1 MSLLPIRIYP
11 DPVLRVRCR
20 DVETFDET
28 LARLVDDMVATM
40 HAAPGIGLAANQ
52 VGVESR
58 VAVVDLSAGEREED
72 LLVLVNP
79 ELLTEAGEEEDV
91 EGCLSI
97 PDFTEKVTRPL
108 AIKVRAN
115 DVAGRRFEVEA
126 EGLLARAICHEMD
139 HLAGKLFTDRLRGLR
154 RERARRVLKRLER
167 EREHV
172 E

>member
-20 DVETFDET
+20 PIESFDQE
-28 LARLVDDMVATM
+28 LARLAANMVETM

-58 VAVVDLSAGEREED
+58 IAVVDLSVGEREED

-79 ELLTEAGEEEDV
+79 ELLAEQGEDEDV

-97 PDFTEKVTRPL
+97 PDYTDKVTRPL
-108 AIKVRAN
+108 VVRVRAA
-115 DVAGRRFEVEA
+115 DLRGKSFEIEA
-126 EGLLARAICHEMD
+126 EGQLARAIQHEID
-139 HLAGKLFTDRLRGLR
+139 HLDGRLFTDRLHGLR
-154 RERARRVLKRLER
+154 RERARRMLKRLER
-167 EREHV
+167 DQERAT
-172 E
+172 

>member
-11 DPVLRVRCR
+11 DPLLRVRCR
-20 DVETFDET
+20 AIESFDQE
-28 LARLVDDMVATM
+28 LARLAADMVETM

-58 VAVVDLSAGEREED
+58 IAVVDLSVGEREED

-79 ELLTEAGEEEDV
+79 ELLAEQGEDEDV

-97 PDFTEKVTRPL
+97 PDYTDKVTRPMVVR
-108 AIKVRAN
+108 VRAA
-115 DVAGRRFEVEA
+115 DLQGKSFEIEA
-126 EGLLARAICHEMD
+126 EGLLARAICHEID
-139 HLAGKLFTDRLRGLR
+139 HLEGKLFTDRLRGLR
-154 RERARRVLKRLER
+154 RERARRMLKRLER
-167 EREHV
+167 ELEGG